1 MNLHLRL
8 AASAAAILSLSQ
20 PALAQSADCVQPGD
34 LADATTY
41 TMPLFVEALQSK
53 CGEAL
58 PSDSFIRAR
67 GADFAA
73 GFAPLRENAW
83 PGARRVLVHFI
94 ESETGASL
102 PEGEQGNQA
111 AGGVMLTLMK
121 MEGDELRPFVDALAT
136 QLIAEEIKPGTCSDV
151 DAVLPLLAPLP
162 AENYGML
169 VSTILGFVAKEDDAI
184 KICAA
189 D

>member
-73 GFAPLRENAW
+73 GFAG
-83 PGARRVLVHFI
+83 PGAAGWVRGPVSRIRVLAYCKCVGR
-94 ESETGASL
+94 T
-102 PEGEQGNQA
+102 
-111 AGGVMLTLMK
+111 
-121 MEGDELRPFVDALAT
+121 
-136 QLIAEEIKPGTCSDV
+136 
-151 DAVLPLLAPLP
+151 
-162 AENYGML
+162 
-169 VSTILGFVAKEDDAI
+169 
-184 KICAA
+184 
-189 D
+189 